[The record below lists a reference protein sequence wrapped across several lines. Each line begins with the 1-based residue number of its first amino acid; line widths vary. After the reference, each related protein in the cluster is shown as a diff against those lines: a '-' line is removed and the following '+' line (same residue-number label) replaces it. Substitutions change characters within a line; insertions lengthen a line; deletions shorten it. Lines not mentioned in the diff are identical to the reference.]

1 MPEFGPPSGNKEVR
15 DYAAILAHSFAG
27 KPDDMLQWLAQLSE
41 REVRV
46 WREGRH
52 VTAGVVAYR
61 IGQYFGGRP
70 VPMAG
75 VAGVVVTPHARAT
88 GAGSKAMTALLREL
102 HAEGVALSTLYPATQ
117 PIYRRLGY
125 ELAGVRTGYRV
136 PVGACELK
144 RQPGTLRPAPE
155 EEQLFDSLARERAK
169 QANGHLERNGFF
181 WRRLWGKGDDTAF
194 RYIIEVE
201 GKPAGFLIY
210 RTKRTEFPLQD
221 LLVADW
227 WAANDKA
234 ARRLL
239 AFFGE
244 HRSVGANVQ
253 IFGAPMEP
261 LLFCLPEQKWKVDTR
276 WEWMTRIV
284 HLPAALQARGYP
296 VTAELEIELDITD
309 DVLADNQGRWRLTLE
324 KGKGRVSRGGSGRV
338 KLDIRGLAA
347 LYSSALGP
355 SDLARLGYLEARVAD
370 QAALAQA
377 FAGPAPWLPDFF

>member
-27 KPDDMLQWLAQLSE
+27 KPDDMLQWLAQLDE

-46 WREGRH
+46 WRDGRH
-52 VTAGVVAYR
+52 VTAGIVAYR
-61 IGQYFGGRP
+61 IGQYFGGRA

-75 VAGVVVTPHARAT
+75 VAGVVVTPHARAS

-102 HAEGVALSTLYPATQ
+102 HAQGVALSTLYPATQ

-125 ELAGVRTGYRV
+125 ELAGVRTGYRL
-136 PVGACELK
+136 PVNACELK

-155 EEQLFDSLARERAK
+155 DDGLFDTLARERAR
-169 QANGHLERNGFF
+169 QSNGHLERSSFF
-181 WRRLWGKGDDTAF
+181 WRRLWGKGDDAAY
-194 RYIIEVE
+194 RYIVEVE
-201 GKPAGFLIY
+201 GKPAGFLVY
-210 RTKRTEFPLQD
+210 RSKRTEFPLQD

-227 WAANDKA
+227 WAANQKA

-253 IFGAPMEP
+253 IFGAPMES
-261 LLFCLPEQKWKVDTR
+261 LLFHLPEQKWKVDTR

-284 HLPAALQARGYP
+284 HLKAALEARGYP
-296 VTAELEIELDITD
+296 ARAELELDLEIAD
-309 DVLADNQGRWRLTLE
+309 DLLDENQGRWRLTLE
-324 KGKGRVSRGGSGRV
+324 KGQGRVTRAGLGRI

-347 LYSSALGP
+347 LYTSALAP
-355 SDLARLGYLEARVAD
+355 ADLARLGYLQAREAD